1 MNSLERPIEIYM
13 VHQPTEIIFQDY
25 KINYEQYE
33 YYLKSY
39 EDVGPLLENA
49 GISYHVLLSSPFASD
64 YYNHKKT
71 IVMDGKHYATVVILR
86 PPLFLVQG
94 FFIEFIKKV
103 SRIGI
108 RVEPIDIPRSYQML
122 KMREKILSGKIAE
135 AQSSGAPVD
144 HAVLSEYQ
152 TVSEYLEQIQAREVR
167 LFYATITLTVSGET
181 STEARKKAEVLKKDL
196 ESRGFLVDYPSYVQP
211 LLYELKKPKII
222 TDTLTLTGFYPLIT
236 TTLTD
241 PGGTFLGYNAQDGSP
256 VTLNIWLRKNY
267 NIFVLGIP
275 GAGKSMFG
283 KVLLLRNLMQYPDLE
298 YYIIDPE
305 NEFIPL
311 LRATEGQIIEVREDR
326 ELGLDPIHLFPKYDA
341 INIITMLTSIPPELK
356 GELASLIVKAD
367 NIQELYKLSS
377 KELKQYLVRLV
388 EGPESFIFLG
398 QPQDIK
404 TKAGFCLGRILSSE
418 VKRIISIMALAKI
431 WNTIKTNV
439 LNRRII
445 IVDEA
450 WMFLNEPSV
459 ANFLAEISAGS
470 RKKFS
475 SLVLLTQQPQ
485 QVLATPIGKTLINN
499 SATKLLLK
507 QDINVIP
514 DLAQQ
519 FLLEQWEQELLYKLE
534 TGQAYLLAEHIRL
547 PVQITVTK
555 DEYKLFTTKPLD
567 LIENNE
573 KT

>member
-1 MNSLERPIEIYM
+1 
-13 VHQPTEIIFQDY
+13 
-25 KINYEQYE
+25 
-33 YYLKSY
+33 
-39 EDVGPLLENA
+39 
-49 GISYHVLLSSPFASD
+49 
-64 YYNHKKT
+64 
-71 IVMDGKHYATVVILR
+71 
-86 PPLFLVQG
+86 
-94 FFIEFIKKV
+94 
-103 SRIGI
+103 IGI

-222 TDTLTLTGFYPLIT
+222 TDTLMLTGFYPLIT

-573 KT
+573 KN